1 MRGRYMTRSDS
12 TRIDAPLG
20 ALIRFVGL
28 TLLLSWGVFLPVVLG
43 FVPVERATPLVVSS
57 IFGPSVAALVL
68 TWRTDG
74 TVGVRRLLARL
85 VRVRVPLRWYAAT
98 LLPVVLGLLG
108 WLVLRT
114 TGEAGPL
121 GQFGGDL
128 GSLPL
133 PVIVALFLISSLGSG
148 ALAEEL
154 GWRGYALPRLQ
165 ARLGALSASLLLG
178 FVWAIWH
185 LPVFVLTD
193 AVTTLP
199 FSWYLPRLLAI
210 SILMTWIFNHTRGS
224 VLHAVLLHAAVNG
237 TEAFVSGS
245 LDTPLLDLQYGQV
258 MTVLTVAAA
267 LFVVGLWGQDLTSN
281 PGQSLSAD
289 R

>member
-1 MRGRYMTRSDS
+1 MRGRCMTRSDS

-85 VRVRVPLRWYAAT
+85 VRVRVTLRWYAAT
-98 LLPVVLGLLG
+98 LLPVVLGVLG
-108 WLVLRT
+108 WGILRA
-114 TGEAGPL
+114 TGRASAL

-128 GSLPL
+128 ASLPL
-133 PVIVALFLISSLGSG
+133 PVIVAMFLTSCLGSG

-154 GWRGYALPRLQ
+154 GWRGYALIRLQ
-165 ARLGALSASLLLG
+165 VPRFEQISQHCHRL
-178 FVWAIWH
+178 
-185 LPVFVLTD
+185 
-193 AVTTLP
+193 
-199 FSWYLPRLLAI
+199 
-210 SILMTWIFNHTRGS
+210 
-224 VLHAVLLHAAVNG
+224 
-237 TEAFVSGS
+237 AFV
-245 LDTPLLDLQYGQV
+245 
-258 MTVLTVAAA
+258 
-267 LFVVGLWGQDLTSN
+267 N
-281 PGQSLSAD
+281 
-289 R
+289 